1 MHHRLLTTLALAVSA
16 ITAFQAQAS
25 DDDSCAPTWS
35 VNKNQ
40 FSVCSNLPFLSPS
53 NDSTVNLRLLLAD
66 SGKLP
71 LTPAPLS
78 KDDIAEGY
86 GEVPFAYY
94 RLQPASD
101 TENESTTSSDSA
113 KSQSLDPLLTSLGI
127 KREQAEVASSTL
139 VDGEGSRCR
148 SNNEQTAAN
157 FIQALVNTQDLS
169 PAERSALGTSRLR
182 MLSACSWEREQVKS
196 MLPADLQSAAGKS
209 FATYLEA
216 AGDFYSGR
224 FLESTSGFTSLANNP
239 NPWLKDTSLYMI
251 GRSELN
257 LAQEKAFEYGEL
269 KPDRVDKAAAQRAEE
284 AFEKYLQTLPSGT
297 YSATAK
303 GLQRRVH
310 WLLQDTNKLAAE
322 YEALFADI
330 DKVTQADSAAYD
342 ALIRELDLKLIT
354 PNKAPVSSPLIAA
367 VNDLMW
373 MRVGISNTLTE
384 PALLQQKEIFAQQPA
399 LFSYLQA
406 AVAFYTEKNPNR
418 ALQLLPSEV
427 PDTLG
432 YVAFSQ
438 QVLRGLALEAI
449 KDDKT
454 AQQLWLQLL
463 TKAKLPLQQEQLQL
477 VLAMNYERS
486 GQVAD
491 AFRADSPIKN
501 EKVRYILLAKSANAD
516 LLRQQVTQG
525 ISKTER
531 DTALFLLL
539 YKQLMHGQF
548 AAFAKDLKQL
558 PDQVPDTKLSYS
570 LGYQYDQG
578 QSLALFKWNG
588 EKAESGYRCPS
599 IAEIAAVLEKNA
611 SDDQGLICMGEFMLR
626 NHLDDSPLN
635 EKLTDGVLGS
645 GPSSFPGESFSR
657 HNAYVTVI
665 NNPKASH
672 TDVAYALYRG
682 INCYGPAGINSC
694 GGEDVEPKV
703 RKFWFQDLKKEFADT
718 RWAKSQQYYW

>member
-35 VNKNQ
+35 VNTNQ
-40 FSVCSNLPFLSPS
+40 FSVCSNFPFLSPS

-101 TENESTTSSDSA
+101 AMEPDVPES
-113 KSQSLDPLLTSLGI
+113 KKNQSLDALLTSLGI
-127 KREQAEVASSTL
+127 KREQAEVASSSL
-139 VDGEGSRCR
+139 IDGEGSRCR
-148 SNNEQTAAN
+148 SNNEQTAAG
-157 FIQALVNTQDLS
+157 FIQALVDAPDLS

-182 MLSACSWEREQVKS
+182 MLAACSWEREQFTR
-196 MLPADLQSAAGKS
+196 MLPVDVQSAAGKS
-209 FATYLEA
+209 FTTYLQA

-224 FLESTSGFTSLANNP
+224 FLEATNGFTSLANNP
-239 NPWLKDTSLYMI
+239 NTWLKDTSLYLI

-284 AFEKYLQTLPSGT
+284 AFEKYLETLPSGL
-297 YSATAK
+297 YSATAN
-303 GLQRRVH
+303 GLLRRVH
-310 WLLQDTNKLAAE
+310 WLLQDTDKLASE

-330 DKVTQADSAAYD
+330 DKGAQPDSAAYN

-354 PNKAPVSSPLIAA
+354 PNKAPVSSALITA

-373 MRVGISNTLTE
+373 MRVGTSNTLTE
-384 PALLQQKEIFAQQPA
+384 PSLLQQKDIFAKQPA

-418 ALQLLPSEV
+418 ALQLLPAEV

-438 QVLRGLALEAI
+438 QMLRGLALEAI

-463 TKAKLPLQQEQLQL
+463 SKAQLPLQQEQLQL
-477 VLAMNYERS
+477 VLAMNYERN

-501 EKVRYILLAKSANAD
+501 EKVRYILLGKSANAD
-516 LLRQQVTQG
+516 LLRQQVSQG

-539 YKQLMHGQF
+539 YKQLVHGQF
-548 AAFAKDLKQL
+548 AAFAQDLKQL
-558 PDQVPDTKLSYS
+558 PDSPPETRLSYS
-570 LGYQYDQG
+570 LGYRYDQG

-599 IAEIAAVLEKNA
+599 IAEVAAALDKNPGD
-611 SDDQGLICMGEFMLR
+611 SQGLICMGEFMLR
-626 NHLDDSPLN
+626 NHLDNSPLN
-635 EKLTDGVLGS
+635 EQLTEGVLGS
-645 GPSSFPGESFSR
+645 GPSGFPGAAFAR
-657 HNAYVTVI
+657 HNAYITVK
-665 NNPKASH
+665 NNPNASH

-682 INCYGPAGINSC
+682 INCYAPAGINSC
-694 GGEDVEPKV
+694 GGEDVEPSV
-703 RKFWFQDLKKEFADT
+703 RKYWFQNLKKEFADT

>member
-1 MHHRLLTTLALAVSA
+1 MPHRLLTTLALAVSA
-16 ITAFQAQAS
+16 LTAFQAQAS
-25 DDDSCAPTWS
+25 DDDSCAPIWS

-101 TENESTTSSDSA
+101 AVDA
-113 KSQSLDPLLTSLGI
+113 KSPDSVKGQRLDALLTSLGI

-148 SNNEQTAAN
+148 SNNEQTAEN
-157 FIQALVNTQDLS
+157 FIQALLNTADLS
-169 PAERSALGTSRLR
+169 PAERSALGASRLR
-182 MLSACSWEREQVKS
+182 MLSACNWERDQIKS
-196 MLPADLQSAAGKS
+196 MLPGDLQSTSGKS

-216 AGDFYSGR
+216 AGNFYSGR
-224 FLESTSGFTSLANNP
+224 FLEATYGFTSLADNP

-284 AFEKYLQTLPSGT
+284 AFDKYLEILPSGA
-297 YSATAK
+297 YSATAT
-303 GLQRRVH
+303 GLLRRVH

-322 YEALFADI
+322 YEALFANI
-330 DKVTQADSAAYD
+330 DKVTQTDSATYN

-354 PNKAPVSSPLIAA
+354 PNKTPVSSPLITA

-384 PALLQQKEIFAQQPA
+384 PALLQQKDIFAQQPA

-427 PDTLG
+427 PDRLD

-438 QVLRGLALEAI
+438 QMLRGLALEAI

-454 AQQLWLQLL
+454 AQQLWLNLL
-463 TKAKLPLQQEQLQL
+463 SKAQLPLQQEQLQL
-477 VLAMNYERS
+477 VLAMNYERN

-491 AFRADSPIKN
+491 AFLADSPIKN
-501 EKVRYILLAKSANAD
+501 EKVRYILLDKSANAD

-539 YKQLMHGQF
+539 YKQLVHGQF

-578 QSLALFKWNG
+578 HSLALFKWNG

-599 IAEIAAVLEKNA
+599 IAETTAALDKNPGD
-611 SDDQGLICMGEFMLR
+611 SQGLICMGEFMLR

-645 GPSSFPGESFSR
+645 GPSGFPGEPFSR
-657 HNAYVTVI
+657 HTAYVTVI
-665 NNPKASH
+665 NDPEATH

-682 INCYGPAGINSC
+682 INCYGPNGINSC

>member
-1 MHHRLLTTLALAVSA
+1 MHHRLLITLTLAVSA

-25 DDDSCAPTWS
+25 DDDSCTPIWS

-40 FSVCSNLPFLSPS
+40 FSVCSNLPFLTPS

-101 TENESTTSSDSA
+101 AVDEKSPDNA
-113 KSQSLDPLLTSLGI
+113 KGQSLDALLTSLGI
-127 KREQAEVASSTL
+127 RRDQEKVASSTL
-139 VDGEGSRCR
+139 IDGEGSRCR

-157 FIQALVNTQDLS
+157 FIQALVSTPDLS
-169 PAERSALGTSRLR
+169 PAERSALATSRLR
-182 MLSACSWEREQVKS
+182 MLAACTWEREQVKS
-196 MLPADLQSAAGKS
+196 MLPIDVQSAAGKS

-224 FLESTSGFTSLANNP
+224 FLEATNGFTSLADNSD
-239 NPWLKDTSLYMI
+239 PWLKDTSLYMI

-257 LAQEKAFEYGEL
+257 MAQEKAFEYGEL
-269 KPDRVDKAAAQRAEE
+269 RPERVDRAAAQRAEA
-284 AFEKYLQTLPSGT
+284 AFDKYLENAPSGA
-297 YSATAK
+297 YSATAN
-303 GLQRRVH
+303 GLLRRVH

-330 DKVTQADSAAYD
+330 DKATQADSTAYN
-342 ALIRELDLKLIT
+342 ALIRELDIKLIT
-354 PNKAPVSSPLIAA
+354 PNKTPVSSPLITA

-384 PALLQQKEIFAQQPA
+384 PALLQQKDIFAQQPA

-438 QVLRGLALEAI
+438 QILRGLALEAI

-463 TKAKLPLQQEQLQL
+463 STAKLPLQQEQLQL
-477 VLAMNYERS
+477 VLAMNYERN
-486 GQVAD
+486 GQVAE
-491 AFRADSPIKN
+491 ALRPDSPIKN
-501 EKVRYILLAKSANAD
+501 EKVRYILLGKSANAD
-516 LLRQQVTQG
+516 LLRQQTTQG
-525 ISKTER
+525 PSQTER

-539 YKQLMHGQF
+539 YKQLVHGQF
-548 AAFAKDLKQL
+548 AAFAKDLKKL
-558 PDQVPDTKLSYS
+558 PDQVSDTKLSYS

-578 QSLALFKWNG
+578 HSLALFKWNG

-599 IAEIAAVLEKNA
+599 IAETAAALDKNPGD
-611 SDDQGLICMGEFMLR
+611 SQGLICMGEFMLR

-645 GPSSFPGESFSR
+645 GPSGFPGESFSR
-657 HNAYVTVI
+657 HTAYVTVI
-665 NNPKASH
+665 NDPKAIH

-682 INCYGPAGINSC
+682 INCYGPTGINSC

-703 RKFWFQDLKKEFADT
+703 RKFWFQNLKKEFADT